1 MNEKQLDR
9 VYLVPQ
15 IMDVKQIELKII
27 RNSADSLELFEEKYS
42 VNHVHLPEEVF
53 KNHTLCFSLLL
64 S

>member
-15 IMDVKQIELKII
+15 IMDVQQIELKII
-27 RNSADSLELFEEKYS
+27 INSADSLELFEEKYS
-42 VNHVHLPEEVF
+42 VNHVHLQEKVF